1 MDDPTKG
8 EIDLDTYFTASAA
21 GAEAPN
27 GVSVEQLSKVWWID
41 LDPMLSQKY
50 WTNDRML
57 RYRRIN
63 QHFFYGYF
71 ATKKIFGLS

>member
-21 GAEAPN
+21 